1 MLTGWMRLGGEIPF
15 KLRETTSGGE
25 RANSPSGPAR
35 GVTKR
40 PWRRR
45 IRVPP
50 ETGTFASG
58 ARLQTFQFPVS
69 RRIAPEP
76 PGETGTHEF
85 AIEIPPVGQDDGA

>member
-1 MLTGWMRLGGEIPF
+1 MLTGWLSSVGQIPF
-15 KLRETTSGGE
+15 KLRETTSGGG

-35 GVTKR
+35 GVTKY

-76 PGETGTHEF
+76 PCKTGTHEF
-85 AIEIPPVGQDDGA
+85 AIEIPPVRQDEDG